1 MCSMVVYDLGGVKG
15 VVRHPGALTVNVVDP
30 CDRKRD
36 IKKFDEYCVDNSVDA
51 FLLYHTLEHIP
62 TLDYKQFLADM
73 YRKLKPGGTAY
84 VEVVQTDAGKLL
96 QIVSGG
102 GGFGDKISLRAA
114 RCCLFTPAHRLR
126 ENPFHF
132 HWNMWDAQMMCVDF
146 TMAGYEAHE
155 FDAGSWTFDL
165 SDDVYWQNT
174 QNYHGVQ
181 IPNLGVRAYKP

>member
-1 MCSMVVYDLGGVKG
+1 MAVYDLGGTTG
-15 VVRHPGALTVNVVDP
+15 VIRHEAATTVNLVEP
-30 CDRKRD
+30 CDIKHD
-36 IKKFDEYCVDNSVDA
+36 ITYLDGFVEDNTADA
-51 FLLYHTLEHIP
+51 FLLYHTLEHVP
-62 TLDYKQFLADM
+62 TLDYKQFLADL
-73 YRKLKPGGTAY
+73 YRKLKPGGY
-84 VEVVQTDAGKLL
+84 VEIVQTDAGKLL
-96 QIVSGG
+96 QMVSGG

-146 TMAGYEAHE
+146 ALAGFHPVE
-155 FDAGSWTFDL
+155 FDAGTWTFDL

-181 IPNLGVRAYKP
+181 IPNLGVRAHKP